1 MGLID
6 KLKAHIEVWKIEKY
20 TKRRD
25 VATPDFERKG
35 KPYNIQRL
43 LPLQSF
49 IVINLRFVDADYY
62 RDHYQNGVYL
72 SEGVE
77 RNTRSNSSIGR
88 RTTLI
93 RKKSERIVRCSEV
106 YNTTQ

>member
-25 VATPDFERKG
+25 VNTPDFERK
-35 KPYNIQRL
+35 
-43 LPLQSF
+43 
-49 IVINLRFVDADYY
+49 DAEYY

-72 SEGVE
+72 AQRPDGS
-77 RNTRSNSSIGR
+77 TRTNSSIGR
-88 RTTLI
+88 RSTLI
-93 RKKSERIVRCSEV
+93 RKKSEKIVRCSEV